1 MQNAA
6 ITVNTPSTTANDAI
20 AMAGEVANS
29 LSSVGSIASENAGT
43 VSPTA
48 KAASILFTNVMK
60 TLDQLTHKR
69 EAWEQGSYRTATQQL
84 YELLAGCYAF
94 YKSMEGGTESAKA
107 KRKAL
112 EDYCLFR
119 GFTFRESTHS
129 INRIVACVFGVD
141 RRRVS
146 AYATALRKALSNK
159 VESKAL
165 VDYFVNAGGLEE
177 VRANKSATALTAK
190 DKAAIASQR
199 IGIKNL
205 GTLQCAELAQQL
217 DAGKIGTN
225 TVLLGTWNADGSI
238 DVRAVVQSTGVLNA
252 ALASYYSA
260 DKAAREKAEIEAEQD
275 TIAQQK
281 KQAVLAAAEQGDLA

>member
-20 AMAGEVANS
+20 AMAGEVANT
-29 LSSVGSIASENAGT
+29 LSTVGSIASDSAGT

-69 EAWEQGSYRTATQQL
+69 EAWEQGSYRTAAQQL
-84 YELLAGCYAF
+84 YELLAECYAF
-94 YKSMEGGTESAKA
+94 YKSMEGATETAKA
-107 KRKAL
+107 KRQAL
-112 EDYCLFR
+112 KDFCSIRGLSFR
-119 GFTFRESTHS
+119 DSTHS

-146 AYATALRKALSNK
+146 AYATALRKALNHK
-159 VESKAL
+159 VEPKGL
-165 VDYFVNAGGLEE
+165 VDFFVNAGGLEE
-177 VRANKSATALTAK
+177 VRANKSAVALTTK

-199 IGIKNL
+199 IGVKNL

-260 DKAAREKAEIEAEQD
+260 DKAAREKAEVEAEQS
-275 TIAQQK
+275 TIQQQK
-281 KQAVLAAAEQGDLA
+281 KDAVQAAAELGTLV